1 MRDYQNQRN
10 YRLSSSSGRRRKSS
24 QTPDASSGRK
34 GRGERLQEL
43 RAMLETGV
51 PVQKIKSQSINTQS
65 HNHMTTWK
73 PVVPAPQTPQTPP
86 PTPPT
91 PKKSLWVKLTP
102 LWLALMVVAPAGIG
116 FMASAQLLKSPSLP
130 NCPKIFWP
138 VASASLR
145 LYCAESAAKKQTV
158 KDLLVAI
165 DLVNSLSDEHPLRH
179 EINRNIE
186 QWSSDILTLSEEV
199 YQAGELKDAIAMA
212 RQVPENTSAYPLV
225 EERIK
230 VWQGL
235 WNDATKV
242 YETSEEHL
250 RREEMNMAFRVAT
263 RLLNLKNSYWG
274 TTKYQELVDRIQIT
288 REESQQLG
296 QARDLADAGDLKN
309 MREALQRTREIPVES
324 YLYDRATKE
333 IVKYSKELLVL
344 AEKTLDKGDW
354 RTAVNVATE
363 IPQRANIEN
372 QVQDFIVIARAH
384 VPASLDT
391 VKGLNDAIA
400 QVRQIGKDRPFY
412 GKAQKYARGW
422 QQEIAAVATLEQ
434 ARKIAR
440 TGSVQDL
447 KQAVTQLRS
456 ISTSNPRGNEAQT
469 QMVRWTAEIQEIED
483 APLLEMADQ
492 LASFGDLD
500 SLKQAINQA
509 SQISQGRALHDEAQ
523 SRIREWQDR
532 SQRLEY
538 QPVLDEAQQL
548 AAQGN
553 YTEAIAVAEKI
564 KPGIVV
570 YQEARDDIRQW
581 QTQVQ
586 DIQNLKDAEA
596 FASGGT
602 ADSFSTAISL
612 ASRVSSSS
620 SWRWQADQLVNEWS
634 QQLLAIANDHSTV
647 DLAKAI
653 EMLQNIP
660 YGTSVYDTAQSQ
672 IQTWQSWL
680 TPAPSVEYNSPSY
693 DNYNSYDSYDNYNSY
708 DSYDNSGGYDN
719 YQQDYNAQPYQETAP
734 SQPVNSAPVEIAPV
748 PELNKPITSNNNKF
762 ID

>member
-1 MRDYQNQRN
+1 MRDYRNQHS
-10 YRLSSSSGRRRKSS
+10 YRLSSALRRRRQKS
-24 QTPDASSGRK
+24 QTPDESIVRK
-34 GRGERLQEL
+34 GRTERLQEL

-51 PVQKIKSQSINTQS
+51 QEQKGHDQSMNTQPPNQMS
-65 HNHMTTWK
+65 AWK
-73 PVVPAPQTPQTPP
+73 PVVPAPKTP

-91 PKKSLWVKLTP
+91 PPTQKKSLWIKLTP
-102 LWLALMVVAPAGIG
+102 LWLALMVVSPAGIG
-116 FMASAQLLKSPSLP
+116 FVASAQLLKSPSLP

-165 DLVNSLSDEHPLRH
+165 DLVNSLSESHPIRH

-186 QWSSDILTLSEEV
+186 QWSMDILTLSEEV
-199 YQAGELKDAIAMA
+199 FQAGEITEAIAMA
-212 RQVPENTSAYPLV
+212 RKVPENTSAYPMV
-225 EERIK
+225 EKRVEK
-230 VWQGL
+230 WQSL
-235 WNDATKV
+235 WNDATTV
-242 YETSEEHL
+242 YQKSEDHL

-263 RLLNLKNSYWG
+263 RLLNLENQYWG
-274 TTKYQELVDRIQIT
+274 GAKYQELVDKIQIT
-288 REESQQLG
+288 REESQQLNK
-296 QARDLADAGDLKN
+296 ARDLADAGGLDN
-309 MREALQRTREIPVES
+309 TREALRETLTIPVES
-324 YLYDRATKE
+324 YLFDRATNQ
-333 IVKYSKELLVL
+333 IGKYSRELLVL
-344 AEKTLDKGDW
+344 AEKSLEKGDW

-363 IPQRANIEN
+363 IPQRANVEQ

-384 VPASLDT
+384 MPATLNT

-400 QVRQIGKDRPFY
+400 QARQIGKDRPFY
-412 GKAQKYARGW
+412 GKAQKYIRGW
-422 QQEIAAVATLEQ
+422 QQEITAVAMLEE

-440 TGSVQDL
+440 TGAVQDL
-447 KQAVTQLRS
+447 KQAVTQLRG
-456 ISTSNPRGNEAQT
+456 ISNSNPRGNEAQT
-469 QMVRWTAEIQEIED
+469 QMARWTAEIQEIED
-483 APLLEMADQ
+483 APVLEAADQ

-509 SQISQGRALHDEAQ
+509 SKINRGRALYDEAQ
-523 SRIREWQDR
+523 SRIAEWLDR
-532 SQRLEY
+532 TQRLEY
-538 QPVLDEAQQL
+538 QPVLDQAQQL
-548 AAQGN
+548 AAEGN
-553 YTEAIAVAEKI
+553 YSEAIAVAEKI

-570 YQEARDDIRQW
+570 YQDARDDIRQW

-647 DLAKAI
+647 DLYKAI
-653 EMLQNIP
+653 EMLQEIP

-680 TPAPSVEYNSPSY
+680 TPPAAQYSSPSY
-693 DNYNSYDSYDNYNSY
+693 DNYDSYDNY
-708 DSYDNSGGYDN
+708 GGYDN
-719 YQQDYNAQPYQETAP
+719 SQGYDSYQQDYNSQPYQEPTP
-734 SQPVNSAPVEIAPV
+734 SQPTNSAPVVENVPA
-748 PELNKPITSNNNKF
+748 PELNKPITPGNKF

>member
-1 MRDYQNQRN
+1 MRDYQNQHN
-10 YRLSSSSGRRRKSS
+10 DRLSSSPRRRRQPSP
-24 QTPDASSGRK
+24 TPDESSVRK
-34 GRGERLQEL
+34 GRTERLQEL
-43 RAMLETGV
+43 RAMLESGV
-51 PVQKIKSQSINTQS
+51 QERKIQSQSMNTQS
-65 HNHMTTWK
+65 HNQMTTWK
-73 PVVPAPQTPQTPP
+73 PVIPAEQTPP

-102 LWLALMVVAPAGIG
+102 LWLALMVVSPAGIG

-165 DLVNSLSDEHPLRH
+165 ELVNSLSEEHPLRH

-186 QWSSDILTLSEEV
+186 KWSMDILTLSEEV
-199 YQAGELKDAIAMA
+199 YQAGELKKAIAMA
-212 RQVPENTSAYPLV
+212 RQVPEDTSAYPMV
-225 EERIK
+225 EQRVQ
-230 VWQGL
+230 VWQAL
-235 WNDATKV
+235 WKDATTV

-250 RREEMNMAFRVAT
+250 RREEMNLAFRVAT

-274 TTKYQELVDRIQIT
+274 TTKYQELADKVQIT
-288 REESQQLG
+288 REQSQLLG
-296 QARDLADAGDLKN
+296 EARDLAEKGDLEN
-309 MREALQRTREIPVES
+309 MRKALQQAREIPVES
-324 YLYDRATKE
+324 YLYDRTTTE
-333 IVKYSKELLVL
+333 ITKYSKELLIL

-354 RTAVNVATE
+354 RTAVNAATE

-372 QVQDFIVIARAH
+372 QVQDFILIARAH

-412 GKAQKYARGW
+412 GKAQKYIRGW
-422 QQEIAAVATLEQ
+422 QQEIAAVATLEE

-456 ISTSNPRGNEAQT
+456 ISTSNPRGDEAQT

-483 APLLEMADQ
+483 APLLETADQ

-500 SLKQAINQA
+500 SLKQAIKQA
-509 SQISQGRALHDEAQ
+509 SKISRGRALHQEAQ
-523 SRIREWQDR
+523 SRIAEWQDR

-538 QPVLDEAQQL
+538 QPVLDQAQEL
-548 AAQGN
+548 AAEGN
-553 YTEAIAVAEKI
+553 YSEAIAMAEKI
-564 KPGIVV
+564 KPGIVI
-570 YQEARDDIRQW
+570 YQQARDDIRQW

-602 ADSFSTAISL
+602 ADNLSTAITL

-620 SWRWQADQLVNEWS
+620 SWGWQADQFINEWS

-647 DLAKAI
+647 DLSKAI

-660 YGTSVYDTAQSQ
+660 SGTSVYDTAQSQ

-680 TPAPSVEYNSPSY
+680 NPPSVQYNSPSY
-693 DNYNSYDSYDNYNSY
+693 DNYNSYDNYGGYDSY
-708 DSYDNSGGYDN
+708 DSYDSYGGYDN
-719 YQQDYNAQPYQETAP
+719 YQQDYNPQPYQDSST
-734 SQPVNSAPVEIAPV
+734 SQPAGSTPAQNAPV